1 MSGRHEGRTLAVQ
14 FLFQRDF
21 NSGDLKEALAD
32 FWLEHKAGPK
42 VQKFADEL
50 ILGVERERTEL
61 DRQLTHYAANWE
73 VKRMGA
79 VDRNVMRVA
88 LYEMNFC
95 PDIPPVVPVQAGSN
109 ESTIDLK
116 KGDAEQSTFLL
127 REEQRRCQQLGQAAA
142 SDTDCMRVWAESRD
156 RFLGRPP
163 APAVPTA
170 TWRADRRGESRTSSP
185 PVSRR
190 ERRAS
195 RSPSRRERS
204 QGRRRQ
210 SDDRRACPSPA
221 RATYT
226 RAFPS
231 PFPPR
236 WHGSWWPLP

>member
-32 FWLEHKAGPK
+32 FWLENKAGPK

-95 PDIPPVVPVQAGSN
+95 PDIPPVVSIN
-109 ESTIDLK
+109 EAIDLAK
-116 KGDAEQSTFLL
+116 ELS
-127 REEQRRCQQLGQAAA
+127 
-142 SDTDCMRVWAESRD
+142 SDESGKFVNGILD
-156 RFLGRPP
+156 RARKEL
-163 APAVPTA
+163 
-170 TWRADRRGESRTSSP
+170 DR
-185 PVSRR
+185 
-190 ERRAS
+190 
-195 RSPSRRERS
+195 
-204 QGRRRQ
+204 
-210 SDDRRACPSPA
+210 PA
-221 RATYT
+221 RANVLKKVV
-226 RAFPS
+226 R
-231 PFPPR
+231 
-236 WHGSWWPLP
+236 GG